1 MPKLILTPKI
11 IFDYNES
18 EIFFARNK
26 EDHYYNMPVEV
37 GNILEGVVSGV
48 TNFGAFVQ
56 LPGGITGLVHI
67 SEIAEE
73 YVKDVNQFLKANDRV
88 SVKVISVDPRG
99 KIGLSIKQTK
109 VVPKQEPKMV
119 VRKKPQVSFE
129 DRLARFMK
137 DSEETLQTLR
147 RSTDAKRGGRGGS
160 GRKND

>member
-1 MPKLILTPKI
+1 
-11 IFDYNES
+11 
-18 EIFFARNK
+18 
-26 EDHYYNMPVEV
+26 MPVQV
-37 GNILEGVVSGV
+37 GSILEGVVSGV

-73 YVKDVNQFLKANDRV
+73 YVKDVNQFLKTNDRV
-88 SVKVISVDPRG
+88 SVKVISVDSKG

-109 VVPKQEPKMV
+109 TGSKMGV
-119 VRKKPQVSFE
+119 SAAAVRKKPQVSFE

-137 DSEETLQTLR
+137 DSEERLQTLR

-160 GRKND
+160 SRRSD